1 MDFASIGR
9 VTYITQRC
17 NQTLKQIQSNDPMI
31 VYVINGEK
39 QIECEGEYFKV
50 KTGQLV
56 LIPAGNL
63 MNINNFYID
72 DKDYQAICYSW
83 HAQLLDQFALSHLYQ
98 SSQILKKIKVETIL
112 PETFITRLIQIKTE
126 LLTHNQCNSNLV
138 KHLFI
143 ELLIRLS
150 AFGVY
155 FPLNNNPKISQ
166 KIREIINQQPDKKWQ
181 AAEIAKQFAM
191 SESTLRRHLALEGYN
206 LSKIIL
212 DIRMNFGLMLLQ
224 TTQKTILQIAQEV
237 GYESGSRFAFYFKQR
252 FGFSPKRLR

>member
-1 MDFASIGR
+1 MNTKEIDDLIF
-9 VTYITQRC
+9 
-17 NQTLKQIQSNDPMI
+17 
-31 VYVINGEK
+31 
-39 QIECEGEYFKV
+39 
-50 KTGQLV
+50 LV
-56 LIPAGNL
+56 LKSVDIP
-63 MNINNFYID
+63 INNFYID

-83 HAQLLDQFALSHLYQ
+83 HAQLLDQLALSHFYQ
-98 SSQILKKIKVETIL
+98 INQILKKIKVETIL

-126 LLTHNQCNSNLV
+126 LFTHNQCNSNLV

-224 TTQKTILQIAQEV
+224 TTQKRSYKLPKKWDMNQTLVLLFTLNNVLDLHQR
-237 GYESGSRFAFYFKQR
+237 GYVSQFFITNI
-252 FGFSPKRLR
+252 